1 MDPNTLPA
9 VALGHA
15 RVLRREMELV
25 SPVLASHGVHSR
37 RRVVLVAVADAA
49 DEIEGWGECGAPDD
63 PAYSGET
70 ADAADAVLVDR
81 ILPALAAAGRPIRAA
96 DVRSLV
102 AAALP
107 DASARH
113 PMALA
118 AAEMAVLDL
127 QLRLAGVG
135 FEALIDSP
143 KRVALAGATLGNSGT
158 LDDIVA
164 EARRAAE
171 EGYRRLKVKLTPHD
185 ATVSHSETDLVVALR
200 NAVDDDVM
208 LLGDANGSYRADD
221 LGTVAALGELGLDVI
236 EQPFAAHD
244 TATHQ
249 ALVATGAI
257 RVALDEGI
265 RSAADALDAV
275 VNHEAT
281 DITLKPARFGYLACL
296 EVLNRA
302 LDHGAGVWIG
312 GMFDT
317 GVARWANIR
326 LATHPAVDLAS
337 DIGASSRYWV
347 SDVTRAVTVHD
358 GLVTSPGQRTAGL
371 AGTPVT

>member
-1 MDPNTLPA
+1 
-9 VALGHA
+9 
-15 RVLRREMELV
+15 MELV
-25 SPVLASHGVHSR
+25 SPVLAAHGAHAR
-37 RRVVLVAVADAA
+37 RRVVLVAMTDTQASSDNGV
-49 DEIEGWGECGAPDD
+49 EGWGECGAPDD
-63 PAYSGET
+63 AAYSGET
-70 ADAADAVLVDR
+70 ADAAEAVLAAH
-81 ILPALAAAGRPIRAA
+81 ILPALQAVTRPIRAA
-96 DVRSLV
+96 DVRPLV
-102 AAALP
+102 VGALP
-107 DASARH
+107 DAVARH

-127 QLRLAGVG
+127 QLRMAGVG

-143 KRVALAGATLGNSGT
+143 NRVAQAGATLGNTGT

-164 EARRAAE
+164 EARRAVDA
-171 EGYRRLKVKLTPHD
+171 GYRRLKVKLTPHNPTTD
-185 ATVSHSETDLVVALR
+185 HNDSDLVVALR
-200 NAVDDDVM
+200 NAIGHDVM
-208 LLGDANGSYRADD
+208 LLGDANGSYPASEM
-221 LGTVAALGELGLDVI
+221 GTVVALGELGLDVV

-281 DITLKPARFGYLACL
+281 DITLKPARFGYLSCL
-296 EVLNRA
+296 DVLNRA
-302 LDHGAGVWIG
+302 HDHGIGVWIG

-317 GVARWANIR
+317 GVARWANVR
-326 LATHPAVDLAS
+326 LASHPAVDLAS

-347 SDVTRAVTVHD
+347 EDLTDAVTVTD
-358 GLVTSPGQRTAGL
+358 GLVTSPGARTAGL
-371 AGTPVT
+371 AGTPLA